1 METGRACIVIDTIGR
16 SIGRL
21 PAVRALPA
29 VLAAFLGA
37 VLAMPPSAAAQG
49 DAAWPSRPLR
59 LVVGAGPGGNVD
71 ITARIVGRRMAELLG
86 QPVVV
91 DNRVGAGGAIA
102 FNLVRQA
109 VPDGYTLLLA
119 PTGFTT
125 GVALNP
131 NAGYDPVKD
140 FTAISTVS
148 FFAYAVAVAAQSP
161 HATLADLLAA
171 ARQKPATLGYGTG
184 GVGSGQHLVA
194 ELLSAMAGVKFL
206 HVPYK
211 GGTAPVTDLVAGH
224 IPMVVEIE
232 SVLVP
237 QVRAGKVRVLAT
249 TGPART
255 PLLPEVPT
263 VVEAGVRDFIVQG
276 WLGVLGP
283 RGLAAGLVSRL
294 NATLRD
300 TLADPAVSAAIEKGG
315 AVARPGS
322 AEAFA
327 TLVREDTL
335 RWARVVRDAN
345 IQVQ

>member
-1 METGRACIVIDTIGR
+1 MQRLRSASNGQCGQVRLAIVALACASASLASVVHAQADT
-16 SIGRL
+16 
-21 PAVRALPA
+21 
-29 VLAAFLGA
+29 
-37 VLAMPPSAAAQG
+37 
-49 DAAWPSRPLR
+49 AWPARPLR
-59 LVVGAGPGGNVD
+59 MVVGAGAGGNVD
-71 ITARIVGRRMAELLG
+71 LTARIVGRRVSESLG
-86 QPVVV
+86 QPVVI

-102 FNLVRQA
+102 FNLVRQSA
-109 VPDGYTLLLA
+109 PDGYTLLMA

-148 FFAYAVAVAAQSP
+148 FFAYALAVGTQSP

-171 ARQKPATLGYGTG
+171 ARAKPGTLGYGTG

-194 ELLSAMAGVKFL
+194 ELLSAMAGVRLL

-211 GGTAPVTDLVAGH
+211 GGTAPVSDLVGGQ

-263 VVEAGVRDFIVQG
+263 VAESGVRDFVVQG

-283 RGLAAGLVSRL
+283 RGIAPARLVRL
-294 NATLRD
+294 NAVVREAV
-300 TLADPAVSAAIEKGG
+300 ADPATVAAIEKGG
-315 AVARPGS
+315 AVARAGS

-327 TLVREDTL
+327 ALVQADTQ

>member
-1 METGRACIVIDTIGR
+1 MSFRYRSQAAAGAIATATVVET
-16 SIGRL
+16 
-21 PAVRALPA
+21 
-29 VLAAFLGA
+29 VLALALLVAPIGA
-37 VLAMPPSAAAQG
+37 WAQG
-49 DAAWPSRPLR
+49 NAAWPTRPLR
-59 LVVGAGPGGNVD
+59 LVVGAAPGGNVD
-71 ITARIVGRRMAELLG
+71 ITARIVGRRVSESLG
-86 QPVVV
+86 QPVVI

-109 VPDGYTLLLA
+109 TPDGYTLLMA

-125 GVALNP
+125 AVALNP

-148 FFAYAVAVAAQSP
+148 FFAFAVAVSAQSP

-171 ARQKPATLGYGTG
+171 ARAKPGTLGYGTG
-184 GVGSGQHLVA
+184 GIGSGQHLVG
-194 ELLSAMAGVKFL
+194 ELLSVSAGVKLL

-211 GGTAPVTDLVAGH
+211 GGAAPVTDLVAGH
-224 IPMVVEIE
+224 IPMLVEIE

-237 QVRAGKVRVLAT
+237 QVKAGKVRVLAT

-263 VVEAGVRDFIVQG
+263 VVESGLRDFVVQG

-283 RGLAAGLVSRL
+283 RGIGTELLSRL
-294 NATLRD
+294 NAVLREAVGD
-300 TLADPAVSAAIEKGG
+300 LATVAAIEKGG
-315 AVARPGS
+315 AVARAGS

-327 TLVREDTL
+327 ALVQTDTR
-335 RWARVVRDAN
+335 RWALVVRDAN

>member
-1 METGRACIVIDTIGR
+1 MPDANRRRCRTVAAAQALLAASMVAM
-16 SIGRL
+16 
-21 PAVRALPA
+21 PAVAT
-29 VLAAFLGA
+29 
-37 VLAMPPSAAAQG
+37 AQG
-49 DAAWPSRPLR
+49 DASWPSRPLR

-71 ITARIVGRRMAELLG
+71 ITARIVGRRMSELLA

-102 FNLVRQA
+102 FNLVRMA

-125 GVALNP
+125 GAALNP

-148 FFAYAVAVAAQSP
+148 FFAYAVAVGTQSP
-161 HATLADLLAA
+161 HMTLADLLSA
-171 ARQKPATLGYGTG
+171 ARSRPGAIGYGTG

-194 ELLSAMAGVKFL
+194 ELLSAMAGVKLL

-211 GGTAPVTDLVAGH
+211 GGTAPVIDLVAGH

-237 QVRAGKVRVLAT
+237 QVKAGKVRVLAT

-255 PLLPEVPT
+255 PLLPDVPT
-263 VVEAGVRDFIVQG
+263 VGESGVRDFVVQG

-283 RGLAAGLVSRL
+283 RGVGGATVSRL
-294 NATLRD
+294 NAVLRD
-300 TLADPAVSAAIEKGG
+300 AVGDPATVAAIEKGG
-315 AVARPGS
+315 AVARAGS
-322 AEAFA
+322 PQAFA
-327 TLVREDTL
+327 TLVQSDTL

-345 IQVQ
+345 IQAQ